1 MQRETNIEDC
11 LDISLS
17 LVTPMESSGVM
28 EGSKKQPEGLVRDDA
43 DHSNIGGLRDYLHR
57 PLPEGQEHG
66 FETSQQAVKL
76 A

>member
-1 MQRETNIEDC
+1 MQRETNHEDF

-17 LVTPMESSGVM
+17 LVTPMESSGVV
-28 EGSKKQPEGLVRDDA
+28 EGSKKQSEGLVRDGA

-57 PLPEGQEHG
+57 PFSERQEYG

>member
-1 MQRETNIEDC
+1 
-11 LDISLS
+11 
-17 LVTPMESSGVM
+17 MESSGVM
-28 EGSKKQPEGLVRDDA
+28 EGSKKQSEGLVRDDA

-57 PLPEGQEHG
+57 PLSEGEEHG